1 MNNTFKGTA
10 LKAKFVFSCTSQW
23 DLGLLEIQNVFFR
36 LLERKQIHSQV
47 FILLHFICI
56 WFFQLQYIFESEI
69 STSLAVYTK
78 PYSFIYISIPNSHVY
93 SKPVFWTW
101 LKPIFRFLFFK
112 LVQEHLLYLNQLTG
126 EICGYLLAQFLPSSP
141 VIALPPVMFPCR
153 FLGSSSGAVIKT
165 CFSASQSVHC
175 YAVSSSLASWLC
187 LDESKSSLR
196 LGLCVSACWLSCQC
210 TRSWSG

>member
-1 MNNTFKGTA
+1 MRSWAIWHFKMC
-10 LKAKFVFSCTSQW
+10 L
-23 DLGLLEIQNVFFR
+23 FR

-47 FILLHFICI
+47 FILLNFICI

-78 PYSFIYISIPNSHVY
+78 LYSFIHIYIPNSHVY

-101 LKPIFRFLFFK
+101 LKPIFR
-112 LVQEHLLYLNQLTG
+112 LTG

-165 CFSASQSVHC
+165 CFSASQAVHC
-175 YAVSSSLASWLC
+175 YAVSSSLASCLC